1 MGIDME
7 IKTMENID
15 DLIKKI
21 QPYFSELS
29 VGDFMSSPVVTVQE
43 NQTILQAKELM
54 RSWRIS
60 GLPVVDE
67 RGKLKGIISIE
78 DIIHALESGTLG
90 LLVSEKMSRNV
101 VYLFKYDKIMDAFK
115 KFELYGYGRFPVID
129 EIDHRVIGIVT
140 KQDLML
146 ALLKKLSILYV
157 HDSRR
162 EEFVGVDI
170 YRSIPKNLK
179 IERTEFEFQIDY
191 KDLSLS
197 GTGASELKKFLIAR
211 NFSPKFVKRIAIAT
225 YEAETNVVIH
235 SNSTGRIKAYIEP
248 EFVEVRVNDNGKGI
262 ENIETAMRDG
272 YSTAPDYVREYGFGA
287 GMGLSNMKKCADRMI
302 ILSSKGN
309 GVFVEMHFWRHEDE
323 N

>member
-1 MGIDME
+1 ME
-7 IKTMENID
+7 INMEIDLMENID

-29 VGDFMSSPVVTVQE
+29 VGDFMSSPVVTIQE
-43 NQTILQAKELM
+43 NQTVLYAKELM

-60 GLPVVDE
+60 GLPVVDDE
-67 RGKLKGIISIE
+67 GKLKGIISIE
-78 DIIHALESGTLG
+78 DIIHALENGTLES
-90 LLVSEKMSRNV
+90 LVSEKMSKNV

-115 KFELYGYGRFPVID
+115 KFEMHGYGRFPVID
-129 EIDHRVIGIVT
+129 ETDHHVIGIVT

-157 HDSRR
+157 HDARR

-170 YRSIPKNLK
+170 YRSVPKNVK

-191 KDLSLS
+191 KDISLS
-197 GTGASELKKFLIAR
+197 GTGASELKRFLISK

-262 ENIETAMRDG
+262 ENIEMAMRDG